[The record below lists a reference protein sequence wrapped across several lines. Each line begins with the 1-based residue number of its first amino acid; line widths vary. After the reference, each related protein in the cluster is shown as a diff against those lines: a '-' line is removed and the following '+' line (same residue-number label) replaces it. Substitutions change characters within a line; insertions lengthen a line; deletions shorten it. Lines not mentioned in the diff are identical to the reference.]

1 MLVREAA
8 GWTEKC
14 DFVVWFGVGVQW
26 GFQGA
31 GGRFFAGL
39 FPMGVFGGL
48 LFPSGMLCVA
58 VLASGTMSA
67 PHQGR
72 SLGCA

>member
-1 MLVREAA
+1 MIL
-8 GWTEKC
+8 
-14 DFVVWFGVGVQW
+14 FLWFGAEVGW

-31 GGRFFAGL
+31 GVRFFAGL
-39 FPMGVFGGL
+39 FPMGVFGEL
-48 LFPSGMLCVA
+48 LLPSGMLCVA

-72 SLGCA
+72 SLGRA